1 MKFYMVGG
9 AVRDLM
15 LGVKQKDFD
24 FVVVGATPD
33 DFSEWKQVGK
43 DFPVFLHPTTGW
55 EVALARTE
63 RKTGRGHTDFS
74 VETNDVTLEE
84 DLSRRDLTIN
94 SVAIEV
100 DFDTSVALGEP
111 VLLGSFIDPFNGVSD
126 AKANVLRHTSAAF
139 SEDPLRVLRVA
150 RFLSRLPEWTVAEE
164 TVEMMMGMDLSHL
177 TPERVWLET
186 LKSLGENKPSVYFE
200 KLSKWCDVFPVWRQM
215 QVTPQRLDHH
225 PEGDVATH
233 VGMVMG
239 YAAETY
245 KDTEITFAAL
255 CHDFGKPVCWELYG
269 NAYGHEDTGLS
280 LIESFCDKWKVPNR
294 YEKLALMTC
303 KYHTKIHGCLGR
315 SSNKGMRP
323 KSIMKLFEDTGAL
336 RNPEMFLKMLK
347 VCEADSRGRGK
358 GVEQINEF
366 RTRPYPQREFMEQCL
381 NVVLRFNTKQ
391 LSEDL
396 LANGKSGV
404 IIGETIRQERIKLIR
419 GIVNNW
425 RQL

>member
-15 LGVKQKDFD
+15 LGVKQKDYD

-43 DFPVFLHPTTGW
+43 DFPVFLHPVTGW

-63 RKTGRGHTDFS
+63 LKTGRGHTDFS
-74 VETNDVTLEE
+74 VETSGVTLEE

-100 DFDTSVALGEP
+100 DFDTSVLLGEP
-111 VLLGSFIDPFNGVSD
+111 VLLGGFIDPFNGVSD
-126 AKANVLRHTSAAF
+126 AKAKVLRHTSSAF

-164 TVEMMMGMDLSHL
+164 TADTMRGMDLSHL

-186 LKSLGENKPSVYFE
+186 LKAMGENKPSLYFE
-200 KLSKWCDVFPVWRQM
+200 KLSEWCDVFPIWNCM
-215 QVTPQRLDHH
+215 QDTPQRLDHH

-233 VGMVMG
+233 VGMVMD

-255 CHDFGKPVCWELYG
+255 CHDFGKPVCWELYE
-269 NAYGHEDTGLS
+269 NAHGHEDAGLP
-280 LIESFCDKWKVPNR
+280 LIEDFCNKWKVPNS
-294 YEKLALMTC
+294 YKKLALMTC

-315 SSNKGMRP
+315 SSNSGMRP

-358 GVEQINEF
+358 GTEQINEF
-366 RTRPYPQREFMEQCL
+366 RARPYPQREFMEQCL
-381 NVVLRFNTKQ
+381 NAVLRFNTKP

-396 LANGKSGV
+396 LAKGKSGV

-425 RQL
+425 R